1 MASSLKFLPLKN
13 LFEQKT
19 FKWHYFENNMIENIK
34 IIFENKIDIS
44 VLDKNFYLEFLNNIR
59 KIKNSQ

>member
-1 MASSLKFLPLKN
+1 
-13 LFEQKT
+13 
-19 FKWHYFENNMIENIK
+19 MIENIK

-44 VLDKNFYLEFLNNIR
+44 VLDKHFYLEFLNNIR